1 MWKQDG
7 KNRTGLVTGSLLP
20 SPQLPFA
27 CGEHMKVSSMVPSS
41 FRASKQ
47 DIPVIVC
54 QPFHIALAQLT
65 APPPA
70 VLVWKDLQVLL

>member
-1 MWKQDG
+1 
-7 KNRTGLVTGSLLP
+7 
-20 SPQLPFA
+20 
-27 CGEHMKVSSMVPSS
+27 MKVSSMVPSS

-54 QPFHIALAQLT
+54 QPFHRALTQLT

-70 VLVWKDLQVLL
+70 GLVWEDLQVLLQGQLYTACFSRNRDARGSVVESLLTAFP